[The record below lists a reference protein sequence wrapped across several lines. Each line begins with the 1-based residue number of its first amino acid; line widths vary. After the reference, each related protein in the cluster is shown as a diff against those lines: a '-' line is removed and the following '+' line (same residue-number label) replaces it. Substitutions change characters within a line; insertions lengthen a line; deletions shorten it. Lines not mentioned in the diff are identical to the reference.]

1 MRFWL
6 FTLVFLSCL
15 LPFIHGYQKICTNG
29 ITQQSLSTKSLKYE
43 FATSKNET
51 WKKEIMSHDHDHD
64 HLIPTDEEAWST
76 LYPRKKLG
84 ENDDEYSWN
93 VLYKNIKYSNK
104 KLKGSFLNEISLHN
118 VRLDPK
124 SLYGRAQQ
132 TNLEYL
138 MMLDNDNLL
147 YSFRK
152 TAGLPAPGTPY
163 GGWEAPNIDLRG
175 HFVGHYLSATAKMWA
190 STHNETLKSKMD
202 ALVSDLKECQDALK
216 SGYLSAFPT
225 DLFDSLEDLKPVWAP
240 YYTIHKIMAGL
251 LDQYNIAGN
260 SQALKMVSSMA
271 DYFYNRVQNVV
282 KQYSI
287 SRHWFILNEE
297 TGGMNDVLY
306 RLYSVTANDLSDYHA
321 NTHIPIVI
329 GAQMRYEVTGDELY
343 KVSRNLFRW
352 TKEVNYADYYERA
365 LINGVLSIQRGT
377 EPGIMIY
384 MLPLGHG
391 VSKGKSYHGWGTQ
404 YNTFWCCY
412 GTGIE
417 SFSKL
422 GDSIYFEETSKVPGL
437 YVIQYIPSTV
447 NWTSADLS
455 LTQVVDDVVSG
466 DKYMKVKIKVST
478 KKTSGTATLNLRI
491 PSWTSSIDDRSD
503 YDNLQAILYGPY
515 LLAGLS
521 KGDYDLQTGSVKSVS
536 DWISEIPKDYNS
548 YLISL
553 SQESKSS
560 KFYLSAQNQSITMQ
574 ESPQPGNDTNVHAT
588 FRLIFLTKSL
598 SHRKIPTPKSVI
610 GKTVNLEPFDL
621 PGMVLAHQGG
631 GEVLTVINATD
642 DKRSAEFRIVKGLNG
657 KDGMISLKTKEG
669 CFVYADISSENEL
682 NVKLNCDAE
691 GSDHSFKD
699 KVSFDWN
706 DGLKKYH
713 PISFVAK
720 GLKRSYVLE
729 PLLGMRD
736 EYYNVYFNVT
746 R

>member
-51 WKKEIMSHDHDHD
+51 WKKEIMSHDHD

-202 ALVSDLKECQDALK
+202 AL
-216 SGYLSAFPT
+216 
-225 DLFDSLEDLKPVWAP
+225 
-240 YYTIHKIMAGL
+240 IMAGL

-391 VSKGKSYHGWGTQ
+391 
-404 YNTFWCCY
+404 
-412 GTGIE
+412 
-417 SFSKL
+417 
-422 GDSIYFEETSKVPGL
+422 
-437 YVIQYIPSTV
+437 YIPSTV

-588 FRLIFLTKSL
+588 FRLIFLTKPL
-598 SHRKIPTPKSVI
+598 SHRKILTPKSVI